1 MQPYELEAWLGDNHG
16 LTDEQLA
23 TLLDAAG
30 EIQERYPKPDDQEE
44 RDAALAVAYRI
55 LLGQDEVLE
64 ELAKQLAEARAVQAR
79 SLAGIRQAAHMLVP
93 DGSRTESGFARQAG
107 VDRQAV
113 RKWLGKKD

>member
-64 ELAKQLAEARAVQAR
+64 ELAKQLAEARR
-79 SLAGIRQAAHMLVP
+79 SEEHTSELQSRENLVC
-93 DGSRTESGFARQAG
+93 RLLLE
-107 VDRQAV
+107 
-113 RKWLGKKD
+113 KKKKDKDENTTEATN